1 MFRIFINVIEREER
15 ERSEEREKEVE
26 EREREREKKMN
37 VLLLVL
43 DTLLTFHVLTSLLK
57 TNALWNT

>member
-1 MFRIFINVIEREER
+1 MR
-15 ERSEEREKEVE
+15 ERSEERKKEVR
-26 EREREREKKMN
+26 REREREKMN

-57 TNALWNT
+57 SNALWNT